1 MINEKIMKAL
11 QSVANF
17 KEELLD
23 VIEVSNIKT
32 SKIVQNKKNEK
43 NIHQTQ
49 AKDPIRSS
57 HSSKSG
63 WIRRLIIPY
72 ERSVMGVYQVKKE
85 TVKMFEELCDF
96 IDNELRAKHTS
107 LNKKIIEVAKKQGY
121 YNNILYTIYCIA
133 ESHVTRRY
141 SGDFDYYNSDFSYD
155 ILQSHL
161 GQDLKYKV
169 FDRAKQLEGTISHPN
184 IETLEYFKLTQNG
197 LAVKWWDDDGELR
210 KEINF
215 SKQELNVL
223 DATLSRRTKVWG
235 AYSVKKEIIE
245 LYLKMWSLIFQEI
258 EADIGWDKHKKRI
271 LEKLK
276 KGNYKFLLDYEN
288 SGFLSALLK
297 ISENTVRQIIPNM
310 QVLNVKDQDKII
322 QDYLPISLIE
332 KINKEIDFYK
342 RTISNDRLK
351 NVIDSMIEIDSNDW
365 KLKVSRVLVEKEDQ
379 LNRLI
384 DYRKDNNFTKI
395 ANKLIDYS
403 DDDDL
408 KILALYG
415 IEKEEGLNKKNNK
428 LLGKLIYPSN
438 ISAYNKIL
446 KSKEEISLELL
457 GKLIILKE
465 PIRRTIDLDMDKV
478 SSSKEELGKTIDI
491 INSYIGDE
499 EPEEKLEIEEDSS
512 KRAREDI
519 ALPPISDKNKL
530 EEEIGVNKNLQSI
543 ESDHKSY
550 DRNNRS
556 VGLKY
561 RDFLKLLLNS
571 ESIDLKTGKKI
582 AMQKKTL
589 LNVFIKDVNQEL
601 YEYVGDQTV
610 VIEEDAIIID
620 EFYTDIVRELVASEE

>member
-1 MINEKIMKAL
+1 MKAL